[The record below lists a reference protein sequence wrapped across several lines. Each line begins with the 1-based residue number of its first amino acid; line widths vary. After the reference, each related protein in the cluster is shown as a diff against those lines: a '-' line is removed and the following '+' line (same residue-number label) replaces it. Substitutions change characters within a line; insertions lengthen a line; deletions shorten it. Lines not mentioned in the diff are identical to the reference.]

1 MLFVGREGDLS
12 PHNNYK
18 RRIFIMAETK
28 KAEKPIEEKP
38 IVESPR
44 MVNVFVPLARDDEE
58 DAIFVSVNSKQY
70 LVRKGETVAVP
81 DFVADVIRNSE
92 DMRFTATKYRNAHK
106 KG

>member
-1 MLFVGREGDLS
+1 
-12 PHNNYK
+12 
-18 RRIFIMAETK
+18 MAETK
-28 KAEKPIEEKP
+28 KAEKPIAEKP
-38 IVESPR
+38 IIDESPR

-92 DMRFTATKYRNAHK
+92 DMRFTATKFRNAHK